1 MLYRNL
7 IIRKLRETDKTR
19 VVYTLNKD
27 RLIIRQELFQVLRE
41 SQLSSPKEVKTLT
54 CEIKRT
60 KSINGFN
67 IPLEIEGQIF
77 RENNGL
83 IMTRGKYV
91 VKLIEES
98 ISMNTKLNET
108 FFMVKIPVGTYV
120 MDKRTGIT
128 YEADGISD
136 PQEESL
142 GDALEDFVKKAKN
155 IK

>member
-1 MLYRNL
+1 
-7 IIRKLRETDKTR
+7 
-19 VVYTLNKD
+19 
-27 RLIIRQELFQVLRE
+27 
-41 SQLSSPKEVKTLT
+41 
-54 CEIKRT
+54 
-60 KSINGFN
+60 
-67 IPLEIEGQIF
+67 
-77 RENNGL
+77 
-83 IMTRGKYV
+83 MTRGKYV